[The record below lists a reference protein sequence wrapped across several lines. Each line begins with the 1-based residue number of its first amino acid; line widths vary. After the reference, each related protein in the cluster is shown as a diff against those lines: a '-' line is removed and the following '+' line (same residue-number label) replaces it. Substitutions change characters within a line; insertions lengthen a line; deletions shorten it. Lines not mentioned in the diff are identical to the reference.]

1 MNRIIKIEDPKL
13 KLGDRIK
20 FENSG
25 RIFKLKRINHG
36 IAGIPEDPAGVSY
49 MFTGPGNMREY
60 FTKKTWKQAISKG
73 WIIKV

>member
-13 KLGDRIK
+13 KIGDRIK
-20 FENSG
+20 FENSR
-25 RIFKLKRINHG
+25 RIFELQEINYG
-36 IAGIPEDPAGVSY
+36 IAGIPEDPAGASY
-49 MFTGPGNMREY
+49 MFIGPGNMKEY